1 MKKILLTLVVAL
13 LSIGIVYAYDDV
25 PITVDKLPHK
35 AQQFLKSYFPQVEVS
50 FAKKESDIIGN
61 DYDVVLTD
69 GSKMEFSSNGEWKSV
84 ECKGSAVPED
94 IIPKQIK
101 QYVAKNYPNAKIL
114 KIDRDRREY
123 EVTLSNRLELTFNKE
138 FRLIEIDD

>member
-1 MKKILLTLVVAL
+1 MKKILLTVVVAF
-13 LSIGIVYAYDDV
+13 LSISFAYACDDV
-25 PITVDKLPHK
+25 PITVEQLPQK

-84 ECKGSAVPED
+84 ECKGRAVPAD
-94 IIPKQIK
+94 IVPNQIK
-101 QYVAKNYPNAKIL
+101 QYVAKSYPNTKIT
-114 KIDRDRREY
+114 KIDRDRRDY

-138 FRLIEIDD
+138 FKLIEIDD